1 MFLNPA
7 RLPVPPP
14 RQPKR
19 EIITSSYV
27 DGKTDFDLLLTLKSN
42 WLIVIA
48 KGRFIPHESW

>member
-1 MFLNPA
+1 LNPA

-19 EIITSSYV
+19 EIITSTPV
-27 DGKTDFDLLLTLKSN
+27 DGKTDFHLLPTLKSN

-48 KGRFIPHESW
+48 KGTFIPHKSW